1 MARVLQKLLWIVLAA
16 VIVAM
21 AFYALTSPDA
31 RACEPPYTL
40 AIGSSVEQTSRLL
53 DSRRITYS
61 TTPAAEE
68 LKSGLLTSSGVEVP
82 ENASVAITHVET
94 KVVNRILGK
103 EQTCVTII
111 WFDGKQALLGVSRF
125 IRRTWL

>member
-1 MARVLQKLLWIVLAA
+1 MARVFKKLMWLALTA
-16 VIVAM
+16 VIVVT
-21 AFYALTSPDA
+21 AFHVLTSPET
-31 RACEPPYTL
+31 RVCEPPYTL
-40 AIGSSVEQTSRLL
+40 AIGPSVDQTTRLL
-53 DSRRITYS
+53 DSRRIVYRM
-61 TTPAAEE
+61 TPVEE
-68 LKSGLLTSSGVEVP
+68 LKSGLLTASGTEVP
-82 ENASVAITHVET
+82 ATATVGISHVET